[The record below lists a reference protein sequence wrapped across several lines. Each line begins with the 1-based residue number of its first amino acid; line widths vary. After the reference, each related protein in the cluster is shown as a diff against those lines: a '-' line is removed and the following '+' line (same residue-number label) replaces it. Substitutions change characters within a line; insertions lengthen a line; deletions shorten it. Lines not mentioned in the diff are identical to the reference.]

1 MAIYHCSMKP
11 VGRASGKSAVAAA
24 AYRAGECL
32 TNERDGLTHDFTRR
46 DGVAH
51 AQIVLPAGVDA
62 AWAQDRSALW
72 NMAER
77 AEHRCDARVARE
89 FEIALP
95 HELDADQRLA
105 LTQSF
110 AADLA
115 NRYGVAVDLAIHEP
129 GRGTDIRNHHAH
141 LLMTTRTVGEDGFG
155 EKTEIEWKNA
165 RLLSDNRPTAQMQL
179 RDLRQAWEDHANDHL
194 ARAGHETRIDH
205 RSHLERGLE
214 LEPTQHM
221 GVYATQMERR
231 GLSVARLRQEAEANA
246 RNRDLIAQKPE
257 AVLALI
263 TNEKS
268 VFTRHDVARTLHRY
282 VEEPAEFQNA
292 FAAVMQSPAL
302 VQLKPEMLD
311 GRGQVQELA
320 RLSTREMVSI
330 ERSMVEAAGRMNET
344 SRHPVDD
351 TAIER
356 SLAAR
361 SFLAEEQRAAVRHVT
376 GDEQIA
382 AVVGLAGAGKS
393 TMLAAAREAWEAD
406 GYRVHGAALAG
417 KAAEGLEASSG
428 IASRTLA
435 SWEMSWQN
443 GRGELSARDVF
454 VIDEAGMV
462 SSKQMARFVDAAERS
477 GAKLVLVGDPEQLQP
492 IQAGAAF
499 RAITEQTG
507 FARLDEIRRQQDEWQ
522 REASVDFAGHRTGE
536 ALSGYDAHGAVRFA
550 ETRAEAREAIV
561 GAVMADREANPEDS
575 RLVLTYR
582 RADVRDLNEAIR
594 GELLQRGELQEG
606 VAFQTNDG
614 ERRFAEGDRIL
625 FLENNRDLGVKNG
638 MLGTVE
644 AIEPERLNIRLD
656 DQRAAS
662 ARGSLDENQDR
673 RTIELD
679 AARYTAFDHGYATTI
694 HKSQG
699 ATVDRSFVLASPG
712 MDSHLAYVAMT
723 RHREDVQLHAGRDD
737 FKDIE
742 ALGAGLSHANTK
754 ETTLDY
760 AERRGIDVERQA
772 EREALHESGRLA
784 SMAAIERQAEQIAR
798 IEAGAVSVGGAR
810 ESEASADRGDAGRGF
825 AHEPHEAEVADRFAA
840 ASVAEPRDEPTA
852 GMTIAERLARLHE
865 EADRDLRAGG
875 HTPNERVHDMQAPET
890 TGQDTQG
897 FEQQAERSPVGPE
910 EERIARLR
918 ALFAEDRKREE
929 PDEQRIERLRAAF
942 AEDRKRQEPDEQR
955 IARLKASFA
964 EDRMRQQEPAEERTA
979 RLRASMAE
987 FLQSQVLDPQRIE
1000 RLRASFAERP
1010 APESTEERVARL
1022 RSSFSKSDERSAP
1035 DERQASM
1042 AERLAELRER
1052 ESAPKERTR
1061 EDGRERHHERDRGD
1075 EWER

>member
-1 MAIYHCSMKP
+1 
-11 VGRASGKSAVAAA
+11 
-24 AYRAGECL
+24 
-32 TNERDGLTHDFTRR
+32 
-46 DGVAH
+46 
-51 AQIVLPAGVDA
+51 
-62 AWAQDRSALW
+62 
-72 NMAER
+72 
-77 AEHRCDARVARE
+77 
-89 FEIALP
+89 
-95 HELDADQRLA
+95 
-105 LTQSF
+105 
-110 AADLA
+110 
-115 NRYGVAVDLAIHEP
+115 
-129 GRGTDIRNHHAH
+129 
-141 LLMTTRTVGEDGFG
+141 
-155 EKTEIEWKNA
+155 
-165 RLLSDNRPTAQMQL
+165 
-179 RDLRQAWEDHANDHL
+179 
-194 ARAGHETRIDH
+194 
-205 RSHLERGLE
+205 
-214 LEPTQHM
+214 
-221 GVYATQMERR
+221 
-231 GLSVARLRQEAEANA
+231 
-246 RNRDLIAQKPE
+246 
-257 AVLALI
+257 
-263 TNEKS
+263 
-268 VFTRHDVARTLHRY
+268 
-282 VEEPAEFQNA
+282 
-292 FAAVMQSPAL
+292 
-302 VQLKPEMLD
+302 
-311 GRGQVQELA
+311 
-320 RLSTREMVSI
+320 
-330 ERSMVEAAGRMNET
+330 
-344 SRHPVDD
+344 
-351 TAIER
+351 
-356 SLAAR
+356 
-361 SFLAEEQRAAVRHVT
+361 
-376 GDEQIA
+376 
-382 AVVGLAGAGKS
+382 
-393 TMLAAAREAWEAD
+393 
-406 GYRVHGAALAG
+406 
-417 KAAEGLEASSG
+417 
-428 IASRTLA
+428 
-435 SWEMSWQN
+435 MSWQN
-443 GRGELSARDVF
+443 GRGELSSRDVF

-507 FARLDEIRRQQDEWQ
+507 FARLDEIRRQRADWQ
-522 REASVDFAGHRTGE
+522 REASVDFAGHRTGD
-536 ALSGYDAHGAVRFA
+536 ALTAYDAHGAVRFA

-606 VAFQTNDG
+606 TAFQTNDG

-644 AIEPERLNIRLD
+644 AVEPERLSIRLD

-662 ARGSLDENQDR
+662 ARDSLDENQDR

-742 ALGAGLSHANTK
+742 ALTAGLSHANTK

-760 AERRGIDVERQA
+760 AERRGIDVERA
-772 EREALHESGRLA
+772 TGREAQHETGRVA
-784 SMAAIERQAEQIAR
+784 SMAAIERQAEQDAG
-798 IEAGAVSVGGAR
+798 IEAGAVPAAGVR
-810 ESEASADRGDAGRGF
+810 ESDASADRRGAGGGHAGRGF
-825 AHEPHEAEVADRFAA
+825 AHEPHEAEAADRLAA
-840 ASVAEPRDEPTA
+840 ASVAELRDAPRDEPTV

-865 EADRDLRAGG
+865 EADRDFLRAGG
-875 HTPNERVHDMQAPET
+875 HTPDERVHDMQASEAR
-890 TGQDTQG
+890 GQDPQG
-897 FEQQAERSPVGPE
+897 FENRAERSSLELGSEPE
-910 EERIARLR
+910 DERGARLR

-929 PDEQRIERLRAAF
+929 PDEQRIERLREAF
-942 AEDRKRQEPDEQR
+942 AEDRNRQEPDEQR

-964 EDRMRQQEPAEERTA
+964 EDRMRQQEPTEERAA

-987 FLQSQVLDPQRIE
+987 FLQSQVPDPQRIE

-1022 RSSFSKSDERSAP
+1022 RSSFARSDERSAP
-1035 DERQASM
+1035 DERKAST

-1052 ESAPKERTR
+1052 EGAPNERSR

>member
-46 DGVAH
+46 DGVAYSE
-51 AQIVLPAGVDA
+51 IVLPEGVDA
-62 AWAQDRSALW
+62 TWARDRSALW
-72 NMAER
+72 NVAER
-77 AEHRCDARVARE
+77 AERRSDARVARE
-89 FEIALP
+89 FELALP
-95 HELDADQRLA
+95 HELDAGQRLA

-110 AADLA
+110 AAELA

-246 RNRDLIAQKPE
+246 RNRELIAKKPE

-282 VEEPAEFQNA
+282 VEEPADFQNA
-292 FAAVMQSPAL
+292 FASVMQSPAL

-311 GRGQVQELA
+311 SRGQVQELA
-320 RLSTREMVSI
+320 RLSTREMVSV
-330 ERSMVEAAGRMNET
+330 ERSMVEAAGRMHET
-344 SRHPVDD
+344 SRCPVDE
-351 TAIER
+351 TSIER
-356 SLAAR
+356 SLASR

-435 SWEMSWQN
+435 SWEMGWQN
-443 GRGELSARDVF
+443 GRGELGDRDVF

-492 IQAGAAF
+492 IQAGATF

-507 FARLDEIRRQQDEWQ
+507 FARLDEIRRQQDDWQ

-536 ALSGYDAHGAVRFA
+536 ALSAYDAHGAVRFA

-614 ERRFAEGDRIL
+614 ERKFAEGDRIL
-625 FLENNRDLGVKNG
+625 FLENNRELGVKNG

-644 AIEPERLNIRLD
+644 AVEPERLNIRLD

-662 ARGSLDENQDR
+662 ARDSLDENQDR

-679 AARYTAFDHGYATTI
+679 AARYSAFDHGYATTI

-742 ALGAGLSHANTK
+742 ALSAGLSHANTK

-760 AERRGIDVERQA
+760 AERRGIDVERA
-772 EREALHESGRLA
+772 PGREAQHETRRVASMAESGRE
-784 SMAAIERQAEQIAR
+784 AALT
-798 IEAGAVSVGGAR
+798 
-810 ESEASADRGDAGRGF
+810 
-825 AHEPHEAEVADRFAA
+825 
-840 ASVAEPRDEPTA
+840 PRDEQGVELTV
-852 GMTIAERLARLHE
+852 AERLAQLHE
-865 EADRDLRAGG
+865 EVERDLRSGG
-875 HTPNERVHDMQAPET
+875 RVPDERVHDMQGPD
-890 TGQDTQG
+890 TGRQDLSTEGMRAFEPQG
-897 FEQQAERSPVGPE
+897 ERSPPE
-910 EERIARLR
+910 PDEDRGARLRALMAEDRMREEPTEERIARLR
-918 ALFAEDRKREE
+918 ASFAEDRMRQEE
-929 PDEQRIERLRAAF
+929 PTEQRAARLRASMAEFQKSQVPDPQRIERLRASF
-942 AEDRKRQEPDEQR
+942 AEDRMRAEPDEQR

-964 EDRMRQQEPAEERTA
+964 E
-979 RLRASMAE
+979 
-987 FLQSQVLDPQRIE
+987 
-1000 RLRASFAERP
+1000 RP
-1010 APESTEERVARL
+1010 APETKEERHERI
-1022 RSSFSKSDERSAP
+1022 RSYFAKSQDERSAP
-1035 DERQASM
+1035 DERQAST

-1052 ESAPKERTR
+1052 ESTPGYR
-1061 EDGRERHHERDRGD
+1061 GREADRERYHERDRGD